1 MCGATVA
8 TLAVSRR
15 EAGKALAPWI
25 GDVVPIRK
33 GCAMAKVVDGEDGK
47 ALPWLLA
54 STDAL
59 P

>member
-1 MCGATVA
+1 MA